1 MNDKAISNQSPLKPE
16 MYLQNAKKDER
27 VTGPDSMGK
36 DAFMKILIAQLQNQ
50 DPTNPMKDNE
60 LIAQMAQFTA
70 LEQTMKLANAFEK
83 FAEAQNETQL
93 IQYNQFI
100 GKEIVWHN
108 ITEEED
114 EEGTPIIEKGRNTID
129 SIQFEDGNVKF
140 TLDNGKEIYP
150 ANISEIVGGGSLGG
164 SNHLVTASLLIGR
177 TVTYKQDDLEETST
191 VESVKTKN
199 GQVIYV
205 LANGKEI
212 DDHEFTSIQK

>member
-1 MNDKAISNQSPLKPE
+1 MNDKAIGNQSPLTPE
-16 MYLQNAKKDER
+16 MYLQNAKRDER
-27 VTGPDSMGK
+27 VTGPESMGK

-60 LIAQMAQFTA
+60 FIAQMAQFTA
-70 LEQTMKLANAFEK
+70 LEQTMKLADAFEK

-93 IQYNQFI
+93 IQYNQFV

-108 ITEEED
+108 ITDEKDED
-114 EEGTPIIEKGRNTID
+114 GKPIIEEGRNTID
-129 SIQFEDGNVKF
+129 SIRFEDGSVKF
-140 TLDNGKEIYP
+140 TLNNGKEIYP

-205 LANGKEI
+205 LSNGQEVH
-212 DDHEFTSIQK
+212 DHEFTSIQK

>member
-60 LIAQMAQFTA
+60 FIAQMAQFTA

-108 ITEEED
+108 ITEED